1 MPDLEPIKIY
11 LRQFDSGLNEL
22 HISSEQSGMTMLVS
36 QHIGFKIFQ
45 HHIQTLAMSILSDA
59 TVASKCSMFLVNQDN
74 YVELNSPLESKL
86 GLLDDSSLKSS
97 LQELGVREGSH
108 IVLIHNTN
116 YCLSTS
122 SEKQKKMRQI
132 NDFVANLYNLQPNL

>member
-1 MPDLEPIKIY
+1 
-11 LRQFDSGLNEL
+11 
-22 HISSEQSGMTMLVS
+22 
-36 QHIGFKIFQ
+36 
-45 HHIQTLAMSILSDA
+45 MSVLSDA
-59 TVASKCSMFLVNQDN
+59 TVASKCSIFLVNQDH

-86 GLLDDSSLKSS
+86 GLLDDSSLKST

-122 SEKQKKMRQI
+122 SEKQKKIHQI
-132 NDFVANLYNLQPNL
+132 NDFVANLYTLQPNI